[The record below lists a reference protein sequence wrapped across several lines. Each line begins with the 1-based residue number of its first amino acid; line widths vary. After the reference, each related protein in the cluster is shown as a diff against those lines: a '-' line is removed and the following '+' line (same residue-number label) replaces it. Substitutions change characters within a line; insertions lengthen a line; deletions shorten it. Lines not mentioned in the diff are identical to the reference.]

1 MIIDLQDFFYAF
13 YREILFIGLGFILVS
28 ALIVA
33 IIVILKA
40 VDEKR

>member
-1 MIIDLQDFFYAF
+1 MITDLQDFVYAF
-13 YREILFIGLGFILVS
+13 YREILFTGIAFILVS

-40 VDEKR
+40 ADEQG